1 MSGKKCIS
9 KLILI
14 SFSFCLS
21 QLAQD
26 ICWNS
31 LFPLNYLQNRKMMSD
46 FLPFSRPSMGDAE
59 LAALRE
65 VLQSGWITTGPKN
78 YALEEAFCTL
88 TGNRHAIAVSSA
100 TGGMHVTLMAL
111 GIGAGDEVITPSQT
125 WVSTLNMICLL
136 GATPVM
142 IDVDPDT
149 LMITPEAVA
158 AAITPRTKAII
169 PVHYAGAPA
178 DIDAIRAI
186 GERHAIPV
194 IEDAAHAAG
203 AYYKGRHVGWRG
215 TAIFSFHAIKNMT
228 CAEGGLVVT
237 DDDELAARIRSLKF
251 HGLGVDTWDRQT
263 QGRAPQ
269 AEVITP
275 GFKYNLADIN
285 AALALVQLE
294 KLAHANQRRGEIA
307 QRYLDELADTP
318 FRPLTAPSWAHQHAW
333 HLFIIRVDETAC
345 GISRDVLME
354 KLKTM
359 GIGTGLHFRAA
370 HTQKYYRERFPDV
383 SLPHTE
389 WNSARICSLPLFP
402 DMTDDDVTRVISAL
416 RQLSGC

>member
-1 MSGKKCIS
+1 
-9 KLILI
+9 
-14 SFSFCLS
+14 
-21 QLAQD
+21 
-26 ICWNS
+26 
-31 LFPLNYLQNRKMMSD
+31 MSD

-78 YALEEAFCTL
+78 QALEEAFCAL

-111 GIGAGDEVITPSQT
+111 GISAGDEVITPSQT

-142 IDVDPDT
+142 IDVDPDN
-149 LMITPEAVA
+149 LMITPEAVE
-158 AAITPRTKAII
+158 AAITPRTKAIVQ
-169 PVHYAGAPA
+169 VHYAGAPV

-186 GERHAIPV
+186 AERHAIPV

-203 AYYKGRHVGWRG
+203 TYYKGRHVGWRG

-251 HGLGVDTWDRQT
+251 HGLGVDAYDRQT
-263 QGRAPQ
+263 LGRAPQ
-269 AEVITP
+269 AEVISP

-285 AALALVQLE
+285 AALALVQLD
-294 KLAHANQRRGEIA
+294 KLAAANQRRAAIA
-307 QRYLDELADTP
+307 QRYLRELADTP
-318 FRPLTAPSWAHQHAW
+318 FRPLAVPSWEHQHAW
-333 HLFIIRVDETAC
+333 HLFIIRVDEAAC
-345 GISRDVLME
+345 GISRDALME
-354 KLKTM
+354 KLKAM

-389 WNSARICSLPLFP
+389 WNSARICSIPLFP

-416 RQLSGC
+416 HQLSGR

>member
-1 MSGKKCIS
+1 
-9 KLILI
+9 
-14 SFSFCLS
+14 
-21 QLAQD
+21 
-26 ICWNS
+26 
-31 LFPLNYLQNRKMMSD
+31 MSD

-78 YALEEAFCTL
+78 QALEEAFCAL

-111 GIGAGDEVITPSQT
+111 GISAGDEVITPSQT

-142 IDVDPDT
+142 IDVDPDN
-149 LMITPEAVA
+149 LMITPEAVE
-158 AAITPRTKAII
+158 AAITQRTKAIV
-169 PVHYAGAPA
+169 PVHYAGAPV
-178 DIDAIRAI
+178 DIDAIRATA
-186 GERHAIPV
+186 ERHGIPV

-203 AYYKGRHVGWRG
+203 TYYKGRHVGWRG

-251 HGLGVDTWDRQT
+251 HGLGVDAYDRQT
-263 QGRAPQ
+263 LGRAPQ
-269 AEVITP
+269 AEVISP

-285 AALALVQLE
+285 AALALVQLD
-294 KLAHANQRRGEIA
+294 KLAAANQRRAAIA
-307 QRYLDELADTP
+307 QRYLRELADTP
-318 FRPLTAPSWAHQHAW
+318 FRPLAVPSWEHQHAW
-333 HLFIIRVDETAC
+333 HLFIIRVDEAAC
-345 GISRDVLME
+345 GISRDALME
-354 KLKTM
+354 KLKAM

-389 WNSARICSLPLFP
+389 WNSARICSIPLFP

-416 RQLSGC
+416 HQLSGR